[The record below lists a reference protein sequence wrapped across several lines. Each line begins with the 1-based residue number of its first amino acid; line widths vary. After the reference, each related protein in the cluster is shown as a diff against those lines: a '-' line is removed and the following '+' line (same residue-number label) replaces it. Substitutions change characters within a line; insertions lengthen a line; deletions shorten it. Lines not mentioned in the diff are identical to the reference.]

1 MRLFVALPLPAAV
14 QEHLDLAVSALTDGA
29 PDAPDGPGGRGGP
42 RPVRWVPEE
51 QRHITLAFFGEVPDG
66 AAPGIQAALAVALGA
81 FGPLRL
87 RLRGAGVFSRR
98 TLWVGVQEDQY
109 GAEPGEIGPDGARTD
124 RLLTLMARCEDVGED
139 FTRMERR
146 DRHRAHVTLARLSA
160 RRPELDELAGRAHAL
175 SVYEGP
181 PWRATHAELVSS
193 RPGAGRSGGPLYE
206 VVGTIPLGA

>member
-14 QEHLDLAVSALTDGA
+14 QEHLDLAVNALTDGA
-29 PDAPDGPGGRGGP
+29 ADGPGGRGGP
-42 RPVRWVPEE
+42 HPVRWVPAE

-66 AAPGIQAALAVALGA
+66 AAAGIQAALAVSLGG

-98 TLWVGVQEDQY
+98 TLWVGVQEDQH
-109 GAEPGEIGPDGARTD
+109 GTEPD

-139 FTRMERR
+139 FTRMQRR

-181 PWRATHAELVSS
+181 PWTAEHAVLVSS

-206 VVGTIPLGA
+206 VVAAIPLGA